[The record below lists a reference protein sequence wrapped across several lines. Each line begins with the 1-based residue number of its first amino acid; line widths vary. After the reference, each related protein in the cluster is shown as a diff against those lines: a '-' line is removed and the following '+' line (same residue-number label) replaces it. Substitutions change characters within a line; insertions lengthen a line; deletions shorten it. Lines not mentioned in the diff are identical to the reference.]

1 MGNFFRSST
10 TTEVKSSKVVAIE
23 NYIDDFLQDEEI
35 NSCLPDKMERKMYKN
50 VLVKTITLLEKVLE
64 TTEIQILNHRI
75 RLVLEPTEQ
84 EQEEEEDSNIEQ
96 QEEEII

>member
-10 TTEVKSSKVVAIE
+10 TTEVKSSKIIAIE
-23 NYIDDFLQDEEI
+23 DYIDDFLQDEEI

-75 RLVLEPTEQ
+75 RLVLEPMEQ
-84 EQEEEEDSNIEQ
+84 EQEEDSNIEQ

>member
-1 MGNFFRSST
+1 MGNFFRST

-23 NYIDDFLQDEEI
+23 DYIDDFLQDEEI
-35 NSCLPDKMERKMYKN
+35 NTCLPDKMERKMYKN

-75 RLVLEPTEQ
+75 RLVLEPIEKEQ
-84 EQEEEEDSNIEQ
+84 EQEDSNEEE
-96 QEEEII
+96 EEEII